1 MIDREI
7 LATRLSKLR
16 EALRR
21 LRPIAAKPYDDY
33 MASEIDRALAE
44 HYLRLSLEAMLDAGN
59 HLIASAGFRKPLQLR
74 DIPLISAKTA
84 LLPANW
90 RISWR
95 GQQGCGTGLSMAT
108 PTSTMKF
115 FTPFCRT
122 ISSIWRNSPLPLP
135 GIVRS
140 EPGRE

>member
-21 LRPIAAKPYDDY
+21 LWPIAAKPHDDY

-59 HLIASAGFRKPLQLR
+59 HLI
-74 DIPLISAKTA
+74 
-84 LLPANW
+84 
-90 RISWR
+90 
-95 GQQGCGTGLSMAT
+95 
-108 PTSTMKF
+108 
-115 FTPFCRT
+115 
-122 ISSIWRNSPLPLP
+122 
-135 GIVRS
+135 
-140 EPGRE
+140 